1 MSSLEQQERVRRVAV
16 IGVHGVAHHDA
27 GATANAMADLL
38 LSVPS
43 KNRTR
48 PSSYETFSATGIRV
62 PVQMLQVEP
71 LPPGN
76 RGKIGKLFRPFE
88 ERSATFA
95 RIASERGAEKKREG
109 KSIPPGSVGN
119 AYMKLLLECY
129 RGGAD
134 GNFYSTTRLEGKRS
148 RSDSHGAAEVH
159 IYEMLW
165 ADLARPTNTV
175 LSFLFSLFQLV
186 LHLGS
191 LSRLA
196 IDTGSAEN
204 PRWIWKTYCS
214 FHRNAVRILQMPIA
228 LLKVVLL
235 ITLLACVPS
244 LLIPS
249 KNQPVFA
256 ILIAGLVGLALTYLA
271 NEKSTRAVK
280 NSPWTWPLRAAL
292 PAAIAM
298 AVAWGLLRKELKPDV
313 LLALESWILVG
324 STLVLYVLGKYESV
338 RKGVKRFGLGLY
350 CFFALLFAYYAY
362 AAYAS
367 SCTAVQSSLWTAIW
381 VLAALRVSWILL
393 FVLAL
398 LALGLGS
405 LAWRSIKDDENKRA
419 RARAAVRTSRFAL
432 ALPTLLFLLITTVLW
447 AGMFSIGRAIRY
459 PFFNASVLKLGPYQN
474 WLPRFNL
481 APDPADTRSTTNAT
495 CDSGSNPGCAKKN
508 LAMIEPLPP
517 EAYREP
523 HDETPSHGSLAQIT
537 PVPDEKEHFKPDYLR
552 DVLNWSVTDAF
563 AIALLILAAV
573 LFLLFWWV
581 LPGVMTEKFPLRG
594 DSQPPRASTNAQTT
608 RLGTWTSRGLDATS
622 VLTFLLWMA
631 IFAIPPLFLI
641 ATPLARFLPTWVG
654 TGIKWN
660 KDLSQGLVHS
670 LAALGAASV
679 MAVVIRYG
687 SPVLSAILDVD
698 TYLRTSPTNATPR
711 AKIAERYIS
720 LLRYLQQYR
729 GADSRGYDSIVIV
742 SHSLGT
748 LISADLLRFLHHD
761 GTLEQLGFGENPDDP
776 EKRLV
781 PIKLLTMGSP
791 IRQLLNRF
799 FPFLYDWVRP
809 SPDNGLYPLPKP
821 ATDPPV
827 PTIEARALPDP
838 ADLGVTEW
846 RNLYRSGDYVG
857 RSLWLDEWYR
867 RTASGNPNEMY
878 LARAPRRSEGCIGA
892 GAHTHYWDDTAV
904 DVARELDS
912 LI

>member
-1 MSSLEQQERVRRVAV
+1 MSLPEKQEKVRRVAV

-43 KNRTR
+43 EDSAR
-48 PSSYETFSATGIRV
+48 PSSYDAFSATGIRV

-95 RIASERGAEKKREG
+95 RIASERGDEKKREG
-109 KSIPPGSVGN
+109 KSIPAGSVGN

-129 RGGAD
+129 QGGAD
-134 GNFYSTTRLEGKRS
+134 GNFYSTTRLEGRRS

-165 ADLARPTNTV
+165 ADLARPTNSI

-186 LHLGS
+186 LHLAS

-204 PRWIWKTYCS
+204 THWIWKTYCS
-214 FHRNAVRILQMPIA
+214 VHRNAVRILQMPIA

-235 ITLLACVPS
+235 VTLVACVPS
-244 LLIPS
+244 LLISS
-249 KNQPVFA
+249 KNQPIVA
-256 ILIAGLVGLALTYLA
+256 IVTAGLVGLALTYLG

-280 NSPWTWPLRAAL
+280 NSPWSWPLRAAL
-292 PAAIAM
+292 PAAVAM

-313 LLALESWILVG
+313 LLVLESWILVG
-324 STLVLYVLGKYESV
+324 STLVLYVLGKYETV

-350 CFFALLFAYYAY
+350 CFFALLFVYYAY
-362 AAYAS
+362 SAYAG
-367 SCTAVQSSLWTAIW
+367 SCTAMQSTLWTAIW
-381 VLAALRVSWILL
+381 VLAALRISWILL
-393 FVLAL
+393 FGLAL

-405 LAWRSIKDDENKRA
+405 LAWRSIKNDENKRA

-447 AGMFSIGRAIRY
+447 AGMFSIARSIRY
-459 PFFNASVLKLGPYQN
+459 PFFDASVLKLGPYQN
-474 WLPRFNL
+474 WLPRFYL
-481 APDPADTRSTTNAT
+481 VPDPGDTGSNMDAT
-495 CDSGSNPGCAKKN
+495 CDSRSNPGCAKKN
-508 LAMIEPLPP
+508 LAMIEPLPA

-523 HDETPSHGSLAQIT
+523 QNGVASGRSLTQIT
-537 PVPDEKEHFKPDYLR
+537 PVPDEQKHFKPDYLR
-552 DVLNWSVTDAF
+552 DVLDWSVTDAF
-563 AIALLILAAV
+563 AIALIILAMV

-594 DSQPPRASTNAQTT
+594 DNQPPRASTNAQAT
-608 RLGTWTSRGLDATS
+608 RLGTWTSRGLDTTS

-641 ATPLARFLPTWVG
+641 ATPLASFLPAWVG
-654 TGIKWN
+654 AAINWN
-660 KDLSQGLVHS
+660 KDWSQAVVHS
-670 LAALGAASV
+670 LAALGAASA
-679 MAVVIRYG
+679 MAAAIRYG

-698 TYLRTSPTNATPR
+698 TYLRTSPANATPR

-729 GADSRGYDSIVIV
+729 GADNLGYDSIVIV

-761 GTLEQLGFGENPDDP
+761 GRLEQMGFGESPDHP
-776 EKRLV
+776 EQRLI
-781 PIKLLTMGSP
+781 PIKLMTMGSP

-809 SPDNGLYPLPKP
+809 NPDNGLYPLPKP
-821 ATDPPV
+821 ATEPPV
-827 PTIEARALPDP
+827 PTIGGRALPDP

-857 RSLWLDEWYR
+857 RSLWLDEWYC
-867 RTASGNPNEMY
+867 RTTSQQPSKMYVASAG
-878 LARAPRRSEGCIGA
+878 RRSEACIGT
-892 GAHTHYWDDTAV
+892 GAHTHYWDDTAP
-904 DVARELDS
+904 DVARELNS